1 MQVAGRRLYSIPMN
15 LLPALLLTLTTT
27 TLVLRSGDR
36 ITVDAPPQTDNGV
49 MTFRVKGT
57 LYSLPA
63 SEIERVLE
71 EAPEPPPAPR
81 VGTPAPKQQTKLAV
95 SEDHKKR
102 LLEKLEQNHAGTPT
116 PPQQRVTPLPPPP
129 TAEETKLS
137 DQDEWAWR
145 RDARAYQESVR
156 RAKEELE
163 LLETRAR
170 DLQSRIFQLA
180 SLGYK
185 PKHYTYDSSQLVLTL
200 EQIPRAQLEV
210 TRAERALAEFRDEA
224 RRRGVMPGWL
234 H

>member
-1 MQVAGRRLYSIPMN
+1 MN

-36 ITVDAPPQTDNGV
+36 ITVDAPPQNDNGV

-63 SEIERVLE
+63 SEIERVVE
-71 EAPEPPPAPR
+71 EAAAAPPVANPPAPAAK
-81 VGTPAPKQQTKLAV
+81 TTKLAV

-102 LLEKLEQNHAGTPT
+102 LLEKLEQNHSGTPA

-145 RDARAYQESVR
+145 RDARAYQEAVR

-163 LLETRAR
+163 LIETRAR
-170 DLQSRIFQLA
+170 ELQSRIFQLA

-185 PKHYTYDSSQLVLTL
+185 PKDYTYDSSQLVLTL

>member
-1 MQVAGRRLYSIPMN
+1 MN
-15 LLPALLLTLTTT
+15 LLPALLLTLMTT

-36 ITVDAPPQTDNGV
+36 ITVDATPQTDNGV
-49 MTFRVKGT
+49 VMFRVKGT

-63 SEIERVLE
+63 SEIERVVE
-71 EAPEPPPAPR
+71 DAPATPPPPTPR
-81 VGTPAPKQQTKLAV
+81 VATAAAKQTKLAV

-102 LLEKLEQNHAGTPT
+102 LLAELEQNHTGTPA
-116 PPQQRVTPLPPPP
+116 PPQQRVQPLPPPP

-145 RDARAYQESVR
+145 REARSYQESVR

-170 DLQSRIFQLA
+170 DLQWRIFQLA

-185 PKHYTYDSSQLVLTL
+185 PKDYTYDSSQLVLTL

-210 TRAERALAEFRDEA
+210 TRAERALEEFREEA

-234 H
+234 R

>member
-1 MQVAGRRLYSIPMN
+1 MQAAGRRLYSSAMN

-36 ITVDAPPQTDNGV
+36 ITVDAPPQNDNGV

-63 SEIERVLE
+63 SEIERVVE
-71 EAPEPPPAPR
+71 EAAAAPPVANPPAPAAK
-81 VGTPAPKQQTKLAV
+81 TTKLAV

-102 LLEKLEQNHAGTPT
+102 LLEKLEQNHSGTPA

-145 RDARAYQESVR
+145 RDARAYQEAVR

-163 LLETRAR
+163 LIETRAR
-170 DLQSRIFQLA
+170 ELQSRIFQLA

-185 PKHYTYDSSQLVLTL
+185 PKDYTYDSSQLVLTL